1 FIRCVREPNSKTP
14 GRASVSAQYE
24 LNWDASAEYVKD
36 PARFRGFF
44 AGDGNRTYIPN
55 QFFDHVV
62 KNEPL
67 GVVKVV
73 GAIARFS
80 IGFSTKGGHR
90 RTQAAISYL
99 DIRRYT
105 KLVDRSTLAASL
117 RIAI

>member
-1 FIRCVREPNSKTP
+1 
-14 GRASVSAQYE
+14 YE
-24 LNWDASAEYVKD
+24 LSWDESNEYIKD

-44 AGDGNRTYIPN
+44 AGEGNRTYIPN

-62 KNEPL
+62 KKEPL

-73 GAIARFS
+73 GAVTRFS
-80 IGFSTKGGHR
+80 IGFSNKWGYR